1 MYRTGDVARYQPDGN
16 LEFLR
21 RADLQV
27 KLHGFR
33 IELGE
38 IETRL
43 LQHPDVQ
50 AVSVVVREHEPEN
63 GLLVAYVVPQADTTP
78 DSSDLRLFLRQRLPN
93 YMIPSLFVTLSA
105 LPLTPNGKVNRQAL
119 PAPERIRPDLG
130 RKYVAP
136 RNPTEET
143 IAGIWTEVLGLETVG
158 VNDNFFELG
167 GHSLLAT
174 QVLSR
179 LRESFQVELPLR
191 QLFDAHT
198 VAEIATV
205 VEDVLLAE
213 IEAMTDEEAQE
224 FMQQQ

>member
-1 MYRTGDVARYQPDGN
+1 MLFRSN

-78 DSSDLRLFLRQRLPN
+78 DSRSEERR
-93 YMIPSLFVTLSA
+93 V
-105 LPLTPNGKVNRQAL
+105 GKECR
-119 PAPERIRPDLG
+119 
-130 RKYVAP
+130 
-136 RNPTEET
+136 
-143 IAGIWTEVLGLETVG
+143 
-158 VNDNFFELG
+158 
-167 GHSLLAT
+167 
-174 QVLSR
+174 SR
-179 LRESFQVELPLR
+179 WSPY
-191 QLFDAHT
+191 H
-198 VAEIATV
+198 
-205 VEDVLLAE
+205 
-213 IEAMTDEEAQE
+213 
-224 FMQQQ
+224 